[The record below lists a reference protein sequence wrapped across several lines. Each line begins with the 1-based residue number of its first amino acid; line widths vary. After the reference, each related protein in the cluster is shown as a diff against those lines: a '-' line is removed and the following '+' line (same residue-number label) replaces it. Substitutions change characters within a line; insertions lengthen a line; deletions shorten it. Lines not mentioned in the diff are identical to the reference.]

1 MKEDEL
7 RNTITE
13 LLSELGTST
22 SDELISHLLMN
33 KNINVD
39 AKTLRKVIS
48 QLIRE
53 GIILKIPDAGKKKF
67 ILRLSVIKP

>member
-7 RNTITE
+7 RNTIIG
-13 LLSELGTST
+13 LLNELGTST
-22 SDELISHLLMN
+22 SDELISYLLTS

-39 AKTLRKVIS
+39 AKTLRKMIS

-53 GIILKIPDAGKKKF
+53 GIILKIPDAGRKKF